1 MRPAIAKRVRQ
12 LVAKRAKYS
21 YEYCKVH
28 EGDSYL
34 GNFASKRVENFLQI

>member
-34 GNFASKRVENFLQI
+34 PFRANASNC